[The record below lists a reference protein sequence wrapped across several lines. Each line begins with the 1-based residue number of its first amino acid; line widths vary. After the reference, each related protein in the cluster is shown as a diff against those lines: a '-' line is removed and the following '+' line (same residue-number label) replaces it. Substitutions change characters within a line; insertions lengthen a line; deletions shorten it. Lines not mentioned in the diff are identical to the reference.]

1 MPVTPVPP
9 VVDAHLSQVP
19 VAASNAVP
27 AKGAAPSLRELLPT
41 LAQCSVSAVV
51 LVQAGFGTIQARCLL
66 EAARTSDGLVRG
78 VVADVDLAAAD
89 AIPTLTRLSRDPLL
103 KAVRLSLVGPAAAP
117 RARDEGIARTLG
129 ALPRLGLRLDLLAG
143 PAELPHAAALAQR
156 HPDLALALE
165 HAGLPDIAGGHEAAW
180 LTPLRSL
187 AALPRVR
194 CKVSGLVRRAGV
206 GWTIDTLRPWF
217 DNLHALFG
225 APRLMWGSDGPDL
238 APAATYRSWHAATV
252 ALTQGWSADDRG
264 ALMGATARRF
274 YGL

>member
-1 MPVTPVPP
+1 MPDRPVPP
-9 VVDAHLSQVP
+9 VVDAHLGQMP
-19 VAASNAVP
+19 VAASNAGP
-27 AKGAAPSLRELLPT
+27 AKSTQPVLRALLPT

-51 LVQAGFGTIQARCLL
+51 LVQVVPGTMEAQRLL
-66 EAARTSDGLVRG
+66 EAARTSAGLVRG
-78 VVADVDLAAAD
+78 VVAEVDLAAAD
-89 AIPTLTRLSRDPLL
+89 AIPTLTRLRRDPLL
-103 KAVRLSLVGPAAAP
+103 KAVCLSLVGPDAAP
-117 RARDEGIARTLG
+117 RAYDEAIARTLG

-143 PAELPHAAALAQR
+143 PAELPHAVELARR
-156 HPDLALALE
+156 HPELAVALE
-165 HAGLPDIAGGHEAAW
+165 HAGLPDIAGGHEEPW
-180 LTPLRSL
+180 LTPMRSL

-217 DNLHALFG
+217 DHVHRLFG

-252 ALTQGWSADDRG
+252 ALTQAWSAADRS
-264 ALMGATARRF
+264 AFMGATARRF